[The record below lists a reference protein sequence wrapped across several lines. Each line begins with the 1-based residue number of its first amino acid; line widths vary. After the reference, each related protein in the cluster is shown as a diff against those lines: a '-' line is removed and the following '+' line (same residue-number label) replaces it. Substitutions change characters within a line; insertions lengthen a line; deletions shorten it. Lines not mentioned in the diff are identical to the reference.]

1 MRPGHASAPVCLRIV
16 QTPLFSLR
24 DRYAAKDYAYRENL
38 DRRFRPQFE
47 LSASTERQLTIEC
60 P

>member
-1 MRPGHASAPVCLRIV
+1 MCPGHASARVCLPIV

-24 DRYAAKDYAYRENL
+24 DLYAAKDYPGPENL

-47 LSASTERQLTIEC
+47 LSPQHRTPTDD
-60 P
+60 